1 MISLFSKNIILP
13 KFPNVNTF
21 LKIRGFRLF
30 SWSWSKEL
38 LHCLANLSGLIEH
51 LNKVHEAFQHLSF
64 GDSWRLNSILAILIE
79 VGKVLNGAVLGCLH
93 GKGLLLKG
101 ICFLKALNTV
111 LQCLLIQVA
120 VPVSSLD
127 EAGGRDDK
135 VLVVFQLLQIL
146 AGLAALL
153 AALLFAAVFALRHWH
168 GKGKG
173 KEEDEK
179 CLHAWAPTFRMALV
193 ALLAALL
200 FA

>member
-13 KFPNVNTF
+13 KYNYVNTF

-30 SWSWSKEL
+30 SRSWSKEL

-51 LNKVHEAFQHLSF
+51 LNKVHEAFQNLSF
-64 GDSWRLNSILAILIE
+64 GDSWRLNSLLAILVE
-79 VGKVLNGAVLGCLH
+79 VGKVLDGAVLGRLH
-93 GKGLLLKG
+93 FKGFLPEG

-135 VLVVFQLLQIL
+135 VLVVFQLL
-146 AGLAALL
+146 AG
-153 AALLFAAVFALRHWH
+153 
-168 GKGKG
+168 
-173 KEEDEK
+173 
-179 CLHAWAPTFRMALV
+179 LV
-193 ALLAALL
+193 ALLAALVAL
-200 FA
+200 QHWDVPHLLSRDEE